1 MNLHQFQINHVHD
14 SHFIFINFK
23 IMYSAVMKTCEQQF
37 EAEIFAESG
46 FQDFKFF

>member
-1 MNLHQFQINHVHD
+1 
-14 SHFIFINFK
+14 
-23 IMYSAVMKTCEQQF
+23 MYSAVMKICEQQF